1 MNLRSCCVYVA
12 FAAVLSTALPAQAPP
27 AAPPDPDFRLP
38 SGKSQR
44 EEILRAD
51 HERSIEDAA
60 ELMKLT
66 EELKI
71 ELEKN
76 DRHVVAVSTLKKL
89 DNIEKLARRIRSR
102 LKRF

>member
-1 MNLRSCCVYVA
+1 MNPRLA
-12 FAAVLSTALPAQAPP
+12 MIFLAIAAIFLAVGLAQAPP
-27 AAPPDPDFRLP
+27 PPDPDFKLP

-51 HERSIEDAA
+51 HEKSLEDAA
-60 ELMKLT
+60 ELLKLS

-89 DNIEKLARRIRSR
+89 DTMEKLTRRIRSR

>member
-1 MNLRSCCVYVA
+1 MNLRYRAVFFVI
-12 FAAVLSTALPAQAPP
+12 AAVFCTAVLGQAPP
-27 AAPPDPDFRLP
+27 SSDSDFKLP
-38 SGKSQR
+38 NGKSQR
-44 EEILRAD
+44 EAILRAD
-51 HERSIEDAA
+51 HEKSLEDAA

-76 DRHVVAVSTLKKL
+76 DRHIVAVSTLKKL
-89 DNIEKLARRIRSR
+89 DTIEKLTRRIRSR

>member
-1 MNLRSCCVYVA
+1 MNLRFRAVLFVN
-12 FAAVLSTALPAQAPP
+12 AAVFCTAMLAQAPP
-27 AAPPDPDFRLP
+27 PSDPDFKLP

-51 HERSIEDAA
+51 HEKSLEDAA

-76 DRHVVAVSTLKKL
+76 ERHIVAVSTLKKL
-89 DNIEKLARRIRSR
+89 DTIEKLARRIRSR

>member
-1 MNLRSCCVYVA
+1 MRLLYLLLLYTLLVVSMESGQVR
-12 FAAVLSTALPAQAPP
+12 
-27 AAPPDPDFRLP
+27 PDDQDHKLP
-38 SGKSQR
+38 SGKSQK

-51 HERSIEDAA
+51 HEKSLEDAGK
-60 ELMKLT
+60 LMQLS

-76 DRHVVAVSTLKKL
+76 ERHILSVTSLKKL
-89 DNIEKLARRIRSR
+89 DEMEKLVKRIRSR

>member
-1 MNLRSCCVYVA
+1 MTRCSCLIFLALLLV
-12 FAAVLSTALPAQAPP
+12 FAIASAQQRGVQEPL
-27 AAPPDPDFRLP
+27 DTKLP

-51 HERSIEDAA
+51 HEKSLKDIA
-60 ELMKLT
+60 ELVKLAET
-66 EELKI
+66 LQI

-76 DRHVVAVSTLKKL
+76 DRHVVSVSSLDKL
-89 DNIEKLARRIRSR
+89 EDIEKLAKRIRSR